1 MELTDHRP
9 DMDIEEEIELL
20 IRSFAP
26 LKTSRGHFTFK
37 SADGHVTVEGNVR
50 SPQARR
56 VLVDNIPHIR
66 GVVSCDSSKLL
77 DDETVRL
84 AVGVLMPPGV
94 TASVHYGTVALT
106 GELPEGA
113 SAETIIKAVSAVPG
127 VRRVGA
133 EFGSGTV
140 EAPSPQKIAP
150 QP

>member
-1 MELTDHRP
+1 MEFTDHRP

-37 SADGHVTVEGNVR
+37 SAGGHVTVEGNVR

-56 VLVDNIPHIR
+56 VLIDNIPHIR

-84 AVGVLMPPGV
+84 AVGVLLPPGV
-94 TASVHYGTVALT
+94 LASVHYGTVALT
-106 GELPEGA
+106 GDLPEGA
-113 SAETIIKAVSAVPG
+113 SAETIIQAVSAVPG

-133 EFGSGTV
+133 QFGSGTV
-140 EAPSPQKIAP
+140 EAPSPQKIEP
-150 QP
+150 KP